1 MKDRLR
7 GIFPPIPTTFDDRGE
22 IDTAAMAANV
32 RRWMAADLK
41 GVLALG
47 SNGEAGFVDEEESDR
62 VVKAVRGAVPS
73 DRLLL
78 VGTGR
83 ESTRATIAATRR
95 AADLGADAVLI
106 RTPSFFKSQMTTDA
120 LMKHYV
126 AVADAS
132 PVPTLLYNLPGPTG
146 VTLTLPLVQ
155 ALADHPN
162 IAGVKETSPELD
174 RLGQF
179 AAVRPD
185 RFSVMCGWAPVV
197 YPALVA
203 GAAGAILA
211 VANVLP
217 DETVT
222 LFRHVTAGRHA
233 DALAL
238 QRRLTPIAQMVS
250 TTYGVAGLKA
260 ALDLVGYRGGP
271 VRAPLLPIGE
281 RARSEIEQAIEAA
294 RATTSGFVFTGS
306 GKNETR
312 GL

>member
-7 GIFPPIPTTFDDRGE
+7 GIFPPIPTTFDERGDV
-22 IDTAAMAANV
+22 DTAAISANV
-32 RRWMAADLK
+32 RQWMTTGLK
-41 GVLALG
+41 GILALG
-47 SNGEAGFVDEEESDR
+47 SNGEAGFVDEDESDR
-62 VVKAVRGAVPS
+62 IVKAVRGGMPG
-73 DRLLL
+73 DRMLLA
-78 VGTGR
+78 GTGR

-106 RTPSFFKSQMTTDA
+106 RTPSFFRSQMTTDA

-132 PVPTLLYNLPGPTG
+132 PVPTLLYDLPGPTG
-146 VTLTLPLVQ
+146 ITLTLPLIEAVS
-155 ALADHPN
+155 DHPN
-162 IAGVKETSPELD
+162 IVGVKETSPDLD

-179 AAVRPD
+179 TAVRPE

-203 GAAGAILA
+203 GATGAILA

-222 LFRHVTAGRHA
+222 LFEHVSAGRHVE
-233 DALAL
+233 ALAL

-250 TTYGVAGLKA
+250 TTYGVAGMKA

-271 VRAPLLPIGE
+271 VRAPLLPLPV
-281 RARSEIEQAIEAA
+281 RVRSEIEQALEAA
-294 RATTSGFVFTGS
+294 RGAGVSRT
-306 GKNETR
+306 
-312 GL
+312 

>member
-7 GIFPPIPTTFDDRGE
+7 GIFPPIPTTFDDSGE
-22 IDTAAMAANV
+22 LDTAGISSNV
-32 RRWMAADLK
+32 RQWMTTGLK
-41 GVLALG
+41 GILALG

-62 VVKAVRGAVPS
+62 VVKAVRAAMPA

-78 VGTGR
+78 VGAGR
-83 ESTRATIAATRR
+83 ESTRATMAATRR

-120 LMKHYV
+120 LLKHYV

-132 PVPTLLYNLPGPTG
+132 PIPTLLYNLPGPTG
-146 VTLTLPLVQ
+146 ISLTLPLVQ

-162 IAGVKETSPELD
+162 VIGVKETSPELD

-179 AAVRPD
+179 AAVRPE

-197 YPALVA
+197 YPALVS
-203 GAAGAILA
+203 GATGAILA

-222 LFRHVTAGRHA
+222 LFEHVRAGRHA
-233 DALAL
+233 EALAL

-271 VRAPLLPIGE
+271 VRAPLLPIAD
-281 RARSEIEQAIEAA
+281 RVRSEIEQAIESA
-294 RATTSGFVFTGS
+294 RAAGAGVGT
-306 GKNETR
+306 
-312 GL
+312 

>member
-7 GIFPPIPTTFDDRGE
+7 GIFPPIPTTFDDRGDL
-22 IDTAAMAANV
+22 DTAGIAANV
-32 RRWMAADLK
+32 RRWMTTGLK
-41 GVLALG
+41 GILALG

-62 VVKAVRGAVPS
+62 VVTAVRAAMPA

-78 VGTGR
+78 VGAGR
-83 ESTRATIAATRR
+83 ESTRATMAATRR

-132 PVPTLLYNLPGPTG
+132 PVPMLLYNLPGPTG
-146 VTLTLPLVQ
+146 ISLTLPLIQ
-155 ALADHPN
+155 SLADHPN
-162 IAGVKETSPELD
+162 VIGVKETSPELD

-179 AAVRPD
+179 AAVRPE

-197 YPALVA
+197 YPALVS
-203 GAAGAILA
+203 GATGAILA

-222 LFRHVTAGRHA
+222 LFEHVRAGRYA
-233 DALAL
+233 EALAL
-238 QRRLTPIAQMVS
+238 QRRLTPVAQMVS

-271 VRAPLLPIGE
+271 VRAPLLPISD
-281 RARSEIEQAIEAA
+281 RVRSDIEQAIEAA
-294 RATTSGFVFTGS
+294 RAAGAPVGRT
-306 GKNETR
+306 
-312 GL
+312 

>member
-1 MKDRLR
+1 MTSGLV
-7 GIFPPIPTTFDDRGE
+7 GI
-22 IDTAAMAANV
+22 
-32 RRWMAADLK
+32 
-41 GVLALG
+41 LALG
-47 SNGEAGFVDEEESDR
+47 SNGEAGYIDEEESDR
-62 VVKAVRGAVPS
+62 VVKAVRGAMPS
-73 DRLLL
+73 DKLLL

-83 ESTRATIAATRR
+83 ESTRATIAAARR

-120 LMKHYV
+120 LMKHYLV
-126 AVADAS
+126 VADAS

-146 VTLTLPLVQ
+146 ITLTLPLVQ

-179 AAVRPD
+179 AAVQPE
-185 RFSVMCGWAPVV
+185 RFSVMCGWAPVL

-203 GAAGAILA
+203 GATGGILA

-222 LFRHVTAGRHA
+222 LFQHVTAGRHA
-233 DALAL
+233 EALAL

-271 VRAPLLPIGE
+271 VRAPLLPVPE
-281 RARSEIEQAIEAA
+281 RIRAEIAQAIEAA
-294 RATTSGFVFTGS
+294 RATTSGVGRT
-306 GKNETR
+306 
-312 GL
+312 

>member
-7 GIFPPIPTTFDDRGE
+7 GIFPPIPTTFDDRGDL
-22 IDTAAMAANV
+22 DTAAIASNV
-32 RRWMAADLK
+32 RQWMTTGLK
-41 GVLALG
+41 GILALG
-47 SNGEAGFVDEEESDR
+47 SNGEAGFVDEDESDR
-62 VVKAVRGAVPS
+62 VVTAVRAAMPA

-78 VGTGR
+78 VGAGR
-83 ESTRATIAATRR
+83 ESTRATMAATRR

-132 PVPTLLYNLPGPTG
+132 PVPMLLYNLPGPTG
-146 VTLTLPLVQ
+146 ISLTLPLIQ
-155 ALADHPN
+155 SLADHPN
-162 IAGVKETSPELD
+162 VIGVKETSPELD

-179 AAVRPD
+179 AAVRPE

-197 YPALVA
+197 YPALVS
-203 GAAGAILA
+203 GATGAILA

-222 LFRHVTAGRHA
+222 LFEHVRAGRYA
-233 DALAL
+233 EALAL
-238 QRRLTPIAQMVS
+238 QRRLTPVAQMVS

-271 VRAPLLPIGE
+271 VRAPLLPISD
-281 RARSEIEQAIEAA
+281 RVRSDIEQAIEAA
-294 RATTSGFVFTGS
+294 RAAGAPVGRT
-306 GKNETR
+306 
-312 GL
+312 

>member
-22 IDTAAMAANV
+22 LDTAGIASNV
-32 RRWMAADLK
+32 RQWMTTGLK
-41 GVLALG
+41 GILALG

-62 VVKAVRGAVPS
+62 VVKAVRAAMPA

-78 VGTGR
+78 VGAGR
-83 ESTRATIAATRR
+83 ESTRATMAATRR

-106 RTPSFFKSQMTTDA
+106 RTPSFFKSQMTIDA
-120 LMKHYV
+120 LIKHYV

-146 VTLTLPLVQ
+146 ISLTLPLVQ

-162 IAGVKETSPELD
+162 VIGVKETSPELD

-179 AAVRPD
+179 AAVRPE

-197 YPALVA
+197 YPALVS
-203 GAAGAILA
+203 GATGAILA

-222 LFRHVTAGRHA
+222 LFEHVRAGRHA
-233 DALAL
+233 EALAL

-271 VRAPLLPIGE
+271 VRAPLLPISD
-281 RARSEIEQAIEAA
+281 RVRSEIEQAIEAA
-294 RATTSGFVFTGS
+294 RAAGAGVGRT
-306 GKNETR
+306 
-312 GL
+312 